1 MKALRRHNAA
11 WAEAEF
17 GQARL
22 GHARRVKRLVHLG
35 AAAARK
41 PAGTLTRVFGK
52 DAAGRQGAYKLL
64 EKGHL
69 GQQAVAAAAA
79 RGAWGRVAPGTPYVV
94 APLDQSALCLAAAR
108 AEEGYGPVGTEAAP
122 VQGLQAMT
130 GLLCSAGGVPLG
142 VGAQT
147 LWARE
152 RAPRHMSEAQKR
164 ARPLEDKETR
174 YWLEVLEALVQGRA
188 KAGRADVVVWMQL
201 DAGADA
207 APVLLWTAGAPRGVW
222 VTVRCGQDRSC
233 CSPEEAR
240 LWGLVETLPR
250 AGGYTLRVA
259 QGAKR
264 TGRRARIAVR
274 FSPVV
279 LRLTEVPSGRETCV
293 ALYLVHAREE
303 GTCPPGEAPIEWMLL
318 TNRPVTSLK
327 VAREVLHA
335 YRLRWRIEEVH
346 RAWKSG
352 CGVEDSQLTAA
363 AFAPWATLLMC
374 VAVRAERLK
383 RLSREAPHTPAAAEF
398 SDVEV
403 RALLLLWEDPK
414 RLAPDAPPPTLGEA
428 VDWLA
433 RIGGY
438 TGKSSGGP
446 PGTTVISRG
455 LEELAVATRVLK
467 AHEASR
473 TRR

>member
-1 MKALRRHNAA
+1 MKALRRHSEA

-17 GQARL
+17 GQAAL
-22 GHARRVKRLVHLG
+22 GDARRRRRLVHLG

-41 PAGTLTRVFGK
+41 PAGRLTHVFGK

-64 EKGHL
+64 EKGQL
-69 GQQAVAAAAA
+69 GQGAVAAAAA
-79 RGAWGRVAPGTPYVV
+79 HGAWGRVARGCPYVV
-94 APLDQSALCLAAAR
+94 APLDQSALSLPAAR
-108 AEEGYGPVGTEAAP
+108 TEAGFGPVGTQAAP
-122 VQGLQAMT
+122 VLGLQAMT
-130 GLLCSAGGVPLG
+130 GLLCSPGGVPLG
-142 VGAQT
+142 LGAQT
-147 LWARE
+147 LWAR
-152 RAPRHMSEAQKR
+152 APAPSDMREAHKR
-164 ARPLEDKETR
+164 ARPLEAKETR
-174 YWLEVLEALVQGRA
+174 YWLQVLEALVQGRA
-188 KAGRADVVVWMQL
+188 EAGRADVGVWMQL

-207 APVLLWTAGAPRGVW
+207 EPVLRWSAGAPPGVW

-233 CSPEEAR
+233 LSPQEAR
-240 LWGLVETLPR
+240 LWGLVDALPR
-250 AGGYTLRVA
+250 AGGYALRVP
-259 QGAKR
+259 QGPKR

-293 ALYLVHAREE
+293 ELFLVHAAEE

-318 TNRPVTSLK
+318 TNRPVPSLK
-327 VAREVLHA
+327 VAREVLGA

-352 CGVEDSQLTAA
+352 CGVEDSQLAA
-363 AFAPWATLLMC
+363 GAFAPWATLLMC

-383 RLSREAPHTPAAAEF
+383 RLSREAPTTPAAAEF

-403 RALLLLWEDPK
+403 RALLLLWEDPR

-455 LEELAVATRVLK
+455 LEELTTATRVLK
-467 AHEASR
+467 AQEALKAHR
-473 TRR
+473 